1 MRTKKNQKIQV
12 QIIIQ
17 IIKNKVGDTS
27 LKNFIMCF
35 TEEIKDKLI
44 KEGYELLN
52 IIDNDN
58 QKLYYFKNKINN
70 KINFSKNEIIYTNK
84 MLY

>member
-1 MRTKKNQKIQV
+1 MR
-12 QIIIQ
+12 
-17 IIKNKVGDTS
+17 IIKSKVGDIM
-27 LKNFIMCF
+27 KNFIMCF

-70 KINFSKNEIIYTNK
+70 KINFSKNEIVCTNK

>member
-1 MRTKKNQKIQV
+1 M
-12 QIIIQ
+12 
-17 IIKNKVGDTS
+17 
-27 LKNFIMCF
+27 KNFIMCF

-44 KEGYELLN
+44 KEDYELLN

-70 KINFSKNEIIYTNK
+70 NINFSKNEIIYTNK

>member
-1 MRTKKNQKIQV
+1 M
-12 QIIIQ
+12 
-17 IIKNKVGDTS
+17 
-27 LKNFIMCF
+27 KNFIMCF

-44 KEGYELLN
+44 KECYELLN

-70 KINFSKNEIIYTNK
+70 KINFSKNEIVYTNR

>member
-1 MRTKKNQKIQV
+1 MIN
-12 QIIIQ
+12 
-17 IIKNKVGDTS
+17 S
-27 LKNFIMCF
+27 MKNFIMCF
-35 TEEIKDKLI
+35 TEKTKDKLI

>member
-1 MRTKKNQKIQV
+1 MR
-12 QIIIQ
+12 
-17 IIKNKVGDTS
+17 IIKSKVGDIM
-27 LKNFIMCF
+27 KNFIMCF

>member
-1 MRTKKNQKIQV
+1 M
-12 QIIIQ
+12 
-17 IIKNKVGDTS
+17 
-27 LKNFIMCF
+27 KNFIMCF

-58 QKLYYFKNKINN
+58 QKLYYFKNNINN
-70 KINFSKNEIIYTNK
+70 KINFSKNEIVYTNK
-84 MLY
+84 MLYLKVVR

>member
-1 MRTKKNQKIQV
+1 MKIKKNQKIQV
-12 QIIIQ
+12 QIIIR
-17 IIKNKVGDTS
+17 IIKSKVGDIM
-27 LKNFIMCF
+27 KNFIMCF
-35 TEEIKDKLI
+35 TEETKDKLI
-44 KEGYELLN
+44 KEGYDLLN

-70 KINFSKNEIIYTNK
+70 KINFSKNEIVCTNK

>member
-1 MRTKKNQKIQV
+1 MR
-12 QIIIQ
+12 
-17 IIKNKVGDTS
+17 IIKSKVGDIM
-27 LKNFIMCF
+27 KNFIMCF
-35 TEEIKDKLI
+35 TEEIKDRLI

>member
-1 MRTKKNQKIQV
+1 MRTKKNQRIQAK
-12 QIIIQ
+12 IIIR
-17 IIKNKVGDTS
+17 IIKSKVGDC

-44 KEGYELLN
+44 KEGYELLSK
-52 IIDNDN
+52 IDNNN
-58 QKLYYFKNKINN
+58 QNLYYFKNKINS
-70 KINFSKNEIIYTNK
+70 KLNFSKNEVIYTNK

>member
-1 MRTKKNQKIQV
+1 MM
-12 QIIIQ
+12 
-17 IIKNKVGDTS
+17 
-27 LKNFIMCF
+27 NFIMCF

-44 KEGYELLN
+44 KEDYELLN

>member
-12 QIIIQ
+12 QIIIR
-17 IIKNKVGDTS
+17 IIKSKVGDIM
-27 LKNFIMCF
+27 KNFIMCF

-70 KINFSKNEIIYTNK
+70 KINFSKNEIVYTNK

>member
-1 MRTKKNQKIQV
+1 M
-12 QIIIQ
+12 
-17 IIKNKVGDTS
+17 
-27 LKNFIMCF
+27 KNFIMCF

-52 IIDNDN
+52 IIDNHDN

-70 KINFSKNEIIYTNK
+70 KINFSKNEIICTNK

>member
-1 MRTKKNQKIQV
+1 M
-12 QIIIQ
+12 
-17 IIKNKVGDTS
+17 
-27 LKNFIMCF
+27 KNFIMCF
-35 TEEIKDKLI
+35 TEEIKDRLI
-44 KEGYELLN
+44 KEDYELLN

-84 MLY
+84 MLD

>member
-1 MRTKKNQKIQV
+1 M
-12 QIIIQ
+12 
-17 IIKNKVGDTS
+17 
-27 LKNFIMCF
+27 KNFIMCF
-35 TEEIKDKLI
+35 TEETKDTLI

>member
-12 QIIIQ
+12 QIIMR
-17 IIKNKVGDTS
+17 IIKSKVGDIM
-27 LKNFIMCF
+27 KNFIMCF

>member
-1 MRTKKNQKIQV
+1 M
-12 QIIIQ
+12 
-17 IIKNKVGDTS
+17 
-27 LKNFIMCF
+27 KNFIMCF
-35 TEEIKDKLI
+35 TEETKDKLI
-44 KEGYELLN
+44 KEDYELLN
-52 IIDNDN
+52 VIDNDN

>member
-1 MRTKKNQKIQV
+1 M
-12 QIIIQ
+12 
-17 IIKNKVGDTS
+17 
-27 LKNFIMCF
+27 KNFIMCF
-35 TEEIKDKLI
+35 TEEIKDRLI

-52 IIDNDN
+52 IIDNNDN

>member
-1 MRTKKNQKIQV
+1 M
-12 QIIIQ
+12 
-17 IIKNKVGDTS
+17 
-27 LKNFIMCF
+27 KNFIMCF

-44 KEGYELLN
+44 KEDYELLN

-70 KINFSKNEIIYTNK
+70 KINFSKNEIVCTNK

>member
-1 MRTKKNQKIQV
+1 M
-12 QIIIQ
+12 
-17 IIKNKVGDTS
+17 
-27 LKNFIMCF
+27 KNFIMCF

-44 KEGYELLN
+44 KEDYELLN

-58 QKLYYFKNKINN
+58 QKIYYFKNKINN
-70 KINFSKNEIIYTNK
+70 KINFSKNEIVYTNK

>member
-12 QIIIQ
+12 KIIMR
-17 IIKNKVGDTS
+17 IIKSKVGDIM
-27 LKNFIMCF
+27 KNFIMCF
-35 TEEIKDKLI
+35 TEETKDKLI

>member
-1 MRTKKNQKIQV
+1 MRTKKDQRIQAKIT
-12 QIIIQ
+12 IR
-17 IIKNKVGDTS
+17 IIKSKVGDIM
-27 LKNFIMCF
+27 KNFIMCF
-35 TEEIKDKLI
+35 TEETKDKLI

>member
-1 MRTKKNQKIQV
+1 MKTKKDQRIQAK
-12 QIIIQ
+12 IIIR
-17 IIKNKVGDTS
+17 IIKSKVGDIM
-27 LKNFIMCF
+27 KNFIMCF
-35 TEEIKDKLI
+35 TEETKDKLI

>member
-1 MRTKKNQKIQV
+1 M
-12 QIIIQ
+12 
-17 IIKNKVGDTS
+17 
-27 LKNFIMCF
+27 KNFIMCF
-35 TEEIKDKLI
+35 TEETKYKLI
-44 KEGYELLN
+44 KEDYELLN

>member
-1 MRTKKNQKIQV
+1 M
-12 QIIIQ
+12 
-17 IIKNKVGDTS
+17 
-27 LKNFIMCF
+27 KNFIMCF
-35 TEEIKDKLI
+35 TEETKDKLI

-70 KINFSKNEIIYTNK
+70 KINFGKNEILCTNK

>member
-1 MRTKKNQKIQV
+1 M
-12 QIIIQ
+12 
-17 IIKNKVGDTS
+17 
-27 LKNFIMCF
+27 KNFIMCF
-35 TEEIKDKLI
+35 TEEIKDRLI
-44 KEGYELLN
+44 KEDYELLN
-52 IIDNDN
+52 IIDNKDN

>member
-1 MRTKKNQKIQV
+1 M
-12 QIIIQ
+12 
-17 IIKNKVGDTS
+17 
-27 LKNFIMCF
+27 KNFIMCF
-35 TEEIKDKLI
+35 TEETKDKLI
-44 KEGYELLN
+44 KEDYELLN

>member
-1 MRTKKNQKIQV
+1 M
-12 QIIIQ
+12 
-17 IIKNKVGDTS
+17 
-27 LKNFIMCF
+27 KNFIMCF
-35 TEEIKDKLI
+35 TEETKDKLI

-70 KINFSKNEIIYTNK
+70 KINFSKNEII
-84 MLY
+84 

>member
-1 MRTKKNQKIQV
+1 M
-12 QIIIQ
+12 
-17 IIKNKVGDTS
+17 
-27 LKNFIMCF
+27 KNFIMCF
-35 TEEIKDKLI
+35 TEETKDKLI
-44 KEGYELLN
+44 KEDYELLN

-58 QKLYYFKNKINN
+58 QKIYYFKNKINN

>member
-1 MRTKKNQKIQV
+1 MKTKRDQRIQAK
-12 QIIIQ
+12 IIIR
-17 IIKNKVGDTS
+17 IIKSKVGDIM
-27 LKNFIMCF
+27 KNFIMCF
-35 TEEIKDKLI
+35 TEETKDKFI

-70 KINFSKNEIIYTNK
+70 KINFSKNEIVCTNK

>member
-1 MRTKKNQKIQV
+1 M
-12 QIIIQ
+12 
-17 IIKNKVGDTS
+17 GDS
-27 LKNFIMCF
+27 MKNFIMCF
-35 TEEIKDKLI
+35 TEETKDKLI

-70 KINFSKNEIIYTNK
+70 KINFSKNEIVCTNK

>member
-1 MRTKKNQKIQV
+1 M
-12 QIIIQ
+12 
-17 IIKNKVGDTS
+17 
-27 LKNFIMCF
+27 KNFIMCF

-52 IIDNDN
+52 IIDNNDN

-70 KINFSKNEIIYTNK
+70 KINFSKNKIVCTNK

>member
-1 MRTKKNQKIQV
+1 MKTKKDQKIQV
-12 QIIIQ
+12 KIIIR
-17 IIKNKVGDTS
+17 IIKSKVGDIM
-27 LKNFIMCF
+27 KNFIMCF

-70 KINFSKNEIIYTNK
+70 KINFSKNEILCTNK

>member
-1 MRTKKNQKIQV
+1 MKTKKNQKIQV
-12 QIIIQ
+12 KIIIR
-17 IIKNKVGDTS
+17 IIKNKVGDIM
-27 LKNFIMCF
+27 KNFIMCF

-58 QKLYYFKNKINN
+58 QYQ
-70 KINFSKNEIIYTNK
+70 
-84 MLY
+84 

>member
-1 MRTKKNQKIQV
+1 MRTKKNQKIQAK
-12 QIIIQ
+12 IIIR
-17 IIKNKVGDTS
+17 IIKSKVGDIM
-27 LKNFIMCF
+27 KNFIMCF
-35 TEEIKDKLI
+35 TEETKDKLI

>member
-1 MRTKKNQKIQV
+1 M
-12 QIIIQ
+12 
-17 IIKNKVGDTS
+17 
-27 LKNFIMCF
+27 KNFIMCF
-35 TEEIKDKLI
+35 TEETTDKLI

-70 KINFSKNEIIYTNK
+70 KINFSKNEIVCTNK